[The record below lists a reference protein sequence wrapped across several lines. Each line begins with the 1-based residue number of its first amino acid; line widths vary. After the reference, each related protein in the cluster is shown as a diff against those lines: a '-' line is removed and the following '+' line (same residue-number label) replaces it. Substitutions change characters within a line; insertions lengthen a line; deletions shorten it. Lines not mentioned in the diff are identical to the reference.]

1 MKCENAYTFKL
12 KNKMKNSL
20 AFMMFLMV
28 VFTLSCTSGKHAGG
42 QQITLT
48 NTANIKLSNKA
59 ITIKRA
65 ELSQLP
71 AGDKFPLLLAEAGDT
86 IPAQLNDLDGD
97 QQWDELFFVTN
108 LAANKATTIQL
119 KWIDA
124 PAIFTKRTNVRFG
137 VRPVLDSKVSPAD
150 SATFY
155 PDQLPGV
162 IGYQHFQTDGP
173 TWENDKVGFRLY
185 FDGRNSVDVFGK
197 KVAYMT
203 PQNVGINAAGVTE
216 ANYSAMQDWG
226 TDILA
231 VGNSV
236 GIGGISFMIGDSL
249 ARLGVTEKDSINNV
263 DSTHFQ
269 IVANGPEKSIMKFT
283 YNGWRPMNRDY
294 FVQTTTSI
302 WPGIY
307 AFNNQVICK
316 NLKDD
321 ETLLVGLVNS
331 NTDHAVTE
339 MNINDKWVAL
349 FTHDKQA
356 VDKQWWLG
364 LALVLPKDT
373 YLGYI
378 EAPKTGSLSTTFLG
392 KLKIENNKPV
402 NYFAIAAWELSD
414 EQFKDSTYFK
424 NYVSNFADQQAAEV
438 TVTIE

>member
-1 MKCENAYTFKL
+1 
-12 KNKMKNSL
+12 MKNTI
-20 AFMMFLMV
+20 AFMMLVMV
-28 VFTLSCTSGKHAGG
+28 VSILSCTSGKHTGN

-48 NTANIKLSNKA
+48 NMANIELSNKA
-59 ITIKRA
+59 ITIKRSDIKQVP
-65 ELSQLP
+65 E
-71 AGDKFPLLLAEAGDT
+71 GEKFPLLIAQSGDT

-97 QQWDELFFVTN
+97 RQWDELFFVTN
-108 LAANKATTIQL
+108 LAASQTATIQL
-119 KWIDA
+119 NWIDA
-124 PAIFTKRTNVRFG
+124 PVNFTKRTNVRFG

-185 FDGRNSVDVFGK
+185 LDGRNSVDVFGK
-197 KVAYMT
+197 KVAYMS

-236 GIGGISFMIGDSL
+236 GIGGISFLIGDSL
-249 ARLGVTEKDSINNV
+249 ARLGVTEKDSMNNV

-269 IVANGPEKSIMKFT
+269 IVSNGSEESIMKFT

-294 FVQTTTSI
+294 FVQTTTST
-302 WPGIY
+302 WPGMY

-316 NLKDD
+316 NLKGD
-321 ETLLVGLVNS
+321 ETLVIGLVNS
-331 NTDHAVTE
+331 NTDHPVTE
-339 MNINDKWVAL
+339 ININDKWVAL
-349 FTHDKQA
+349 LTHDKQA

-364 LALVLPKDT
+364 LAIVLPKDS
-373 YLGYI
+373 YLGYM
-378 EAPKTGSLSTTFLG
+378 EAPKTGRLSTTFLG
-392 KLKIENNKPV
+392 KLKIDNNKPV
-402 NYFAIAAWELSD
+402 NYFAIAGWELSD
-414 EQFKDSTYFK
+414 EGFKDSTYFK
-424 NYVSNFADQQAAEV
+424 NYVTNFADQQAAEV
-438 TVTIE
+438 KVTIE

>member
-1 MKCENAYTFKL
+1 
-12 KNKMKNSL
+12 MKNTL
-20 AFMMFLMV
+20 AFLMFVLI
-28 VFTLSCTSGKHAGG
+28 LSICSCNSDKRAGN
-42 QQITLT
+42 QKITLT
-48 NTANIKLSNKA
+48 NTTNIELDNKA
-59 ITIKRA
+59 ISIKRS
-65 ELSQLP
+65 EITQLP
-71 AGDKFPLLLAEAGDT
+71 AGEKSPLLITESGDT
-86 IPAQLNDLDGD
+86 IPAQLNDVDGD
-97 QQWDELFFVTN
+97 RQWDELFFVTN
-108 LAANKATTIQL
+108 LTAKQSVIIQL
-119 KWIDA
+119 NWVDA
-124 PAIFTKRTNVRFG
+124 ALNFTKRTNVRFG

-185 FDGRNSVDVFGK
+185 LDGRNSVDVFGK

-216 ANYSAMQDWG
+216 ANYSAMQEWG

-269 IVANGPEKSIMKFT
+269 IVANGPEKAIMKFT

-302 WPGIY
+302 WPGMY

-316 NLKDD
+316 NLKGD
-321 ETLLVGLVNS
+321 ETLVVGLVNS
-331 NTDHAVTE
+331 NTDHPVTE
-339 MNINDKWVAL
+339 ININDKWVAL

-364 LALVLPKDT
+364 LALLLPKDA

-378 EAPKTGSLSTTFLG
+378 ETPKTGSLSTTFLG
-392 KLKIENNKPV
+392 KLKIENNKAV
-402 NYFAIAAWELSD
+402 NYFAIAGWELSD
-414 EQFKDSTYFK
+414 ERFKDSTYFK